1 MLGKASVKIQGTTI
15 PQNATNGWSMSGPT
29 TLVLN
34 GSACTTWQTPNNNDI
49 SFAFPC
55 STIIFE

>member
-1 MLGKASVKIQGTTI
+1 
-15 PQNATNGWSMSGPT
+15 
-29 TLVLN
+29 LN
-34 GSACTTWQTPNNNDI
+34 GNACKTWQTPNNDDI